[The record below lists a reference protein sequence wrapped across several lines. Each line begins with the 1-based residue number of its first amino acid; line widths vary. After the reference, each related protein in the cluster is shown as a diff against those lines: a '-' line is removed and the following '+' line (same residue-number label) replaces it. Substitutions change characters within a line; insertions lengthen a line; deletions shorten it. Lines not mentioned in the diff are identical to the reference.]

1 MGATLE
7 GTAAVGDAPAV
18 RKRGRYVFPRGKSV
32 AVAGPYIAVTFGVA
46 GCTLIQKAVTGAAA
60 GGTAG

>member
-1 MGATLE
+1 MHQPLGSAADTFSLE
-7 GTAAVGDAPAV
+7 ESQLRSLVLI
-18 RKRGRYVFPRGKSV
+18 
-32 AVAGPYIAVTFGVA
+32 IAVTFGVA